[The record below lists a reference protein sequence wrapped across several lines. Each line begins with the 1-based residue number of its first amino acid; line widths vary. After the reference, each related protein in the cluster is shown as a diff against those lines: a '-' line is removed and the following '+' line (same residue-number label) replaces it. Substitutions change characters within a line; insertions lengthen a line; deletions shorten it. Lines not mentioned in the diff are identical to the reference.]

1 MWKTRLCLATYC
13 NGIPLKEQM
22 VLIKNTGFD
31 GFFLSWNA
39 KVDLKPIRAFA
50 DELGLYFQSV
60 HAPFGGAT
68 VMWKEGEEGE
78 KAVAELL
85 QCVDDTAG
93 AGVEILVCHA
103 VIGFE
108 LSKPTAVGIENY
120 RKVVERAKARG
131 VKIAFENTEN
141 EVFLSALM
149 EAFKDY
155 DNVGF
160 CLDTGHE
167 ICYNHGED
175 MLALYGDRLIATHLN
190 DNLGIRDF
198 NGSITYLDDLHL
210 LPFDGICDWQGVA
223 ERLHAC
229 GFDGPLTFE
238 LNLNSKPG
246 RHENDAYAEMP
257 FERYLAE
264 AFARACRVARLL
276 QKVKKQ

>member
-1 MWKTRLCLATYC
+1 M
-13 NGIPLKEQM
+13 
-22 VLIKNTGFD
+22 
-31 GFFLSWNA
+31 
-39 KVDLKPIRAFA
+39 
-50 DELGLYFQSV
+50 
-60 HAPFGGAT
+60 
-68 VMWKEGEEGE
+68 
-78 KAVAELL
+78 
-85 QCVDDTAG
+85 
-93 AGVEILVCHA
+93 
-103 VIGFE
+103 
-108 LSKPTAVGIENY
+108 
-120 RKVVERAKARG
+120 
-131 VKIAFENTEN
+131 
-141 EVFLSALM
+141 SALM

-167 ICYNHGED
+167 LCYNHGQD

-198 NGSITYLDDLHL
+198 DGAITCIDDLHL
-210 LPFDGICDWQGVA
+210 LPFDGICDWQEVA
-223 ERLHAC
+223 NRLHKC